1 MHRIDR
7 PRRRPI
13 AVGRGAVAALTL
25 GLLLMPTSPAA
36 AAPMVATE
44 VTAAECVTT
53 VPGGSRCGVLTVPL
67 SRTVPDSTEATL
79 PYVLVPAALE
89 TGRPPL
95 VYLAG
100 GSALSSLDIQRLAV
114 EDGLAADRDVV
125 FVERRGGLDATP
137 SLDCAPA
144 NAAIRASLGADGDRA
159 ARVAAV
165 DAAFASC
172 TASWHE
178 DGVVPSDFGVTP
190 AATDL
195 RDLRQQLGYA
205 RWTILAVG
213 TSAGVAL
220 AAPDVDPGGVDGVVL
235 DGPDLGAPGIVSA
248 GGVAAALAVVRA
260 RGVEP
265 QGPVP
270 SPPAAPQAAAAEEP
284 ESATPD
290 TAPSEPTGSAGI
302 LATATDA
309 LVAAPHRTSG
319 AHAMTLGG
327 DALLAIA
334 SHALSEPTAQAAL
347 PVLLSSIADGD
358 GTVLDPVAN
367 DAIARLADPGVI
379 LDHVLGCS
387 TTGWPGAAERS
398 DAEVTTTTLLED
410 VAAAACSSFAVGAT
424 PPPGAVGTSVF
435 VLGAPEQAAALAGP
449 VAGGTA
455 DALVAAFPGSG
466 AVPSVSSACA
476 RVAMRAWL
484 SDPASYRAALCD
496 ADDAAVAVVD
506 RADVAASPRWAQQTS
521 SDAGGRWLLLVL
533 PILFGLVAIG
543 WSVAWGYRLITQALR
558 RQPVQ
563 DGLLLGIAPVFGAT
577 WAIGGAVVLVRA
589 ATSSPAIALV
599 GVPAALPW
607 LSIALLV
614 SCLGLVPVWQGAH
627 RGSRLRIAAL
637 SLLWAATAGWT
648 ALFVLAWW

>member
-290 TAPSEPTGSAGI
+290 TAPSEPTRSAGI

-449 VAGGTA
+449 VASGTA

-476 RVAMRAWL
+476 RVAMRVWL

>member
-7 PRRRPI
+7 PRSRPI

-67 SRTVPDSTEATL
+67 SRTVPDSAEATL

-144 NAAIRASLGADGDRA
+144 NAAIRASLGAHGDRA

-172 TASWHE
+172 TASWQE
-178 DGVVPSDFGVTP
+178 DGVVPSDFGVAP
-190 AATDL
+190 AAADL

-260 RGVEP
+260 RVEP
-265 QGPVP
+265 QGTVP
-270 SPPAAPQAAAAEEP
+270 SVPAAPQAAAAEEP

-290 TAPSEPTGSAGI
+290 TAPSEPTRSAGI
-302 LATATDA
+302 LTAATDA

-319 AHAMTLGG
+319 AHAITLGG

-334 SHALSEPTAQAAL
+334 SHALSEPIAQAAL

-358 GTVLDPVAN
+358 STVLDPVAN
-367 DAIARLADPGVI
+367 DAIARLGDSGGI
-379 LDHVLGCS
+379 LDRVLGCS

-424 PPPGAVGTSVF
+424 PPPGAIGTSVF

-455 DALVAAFPGSG
+455 DALVAVFPGSG
-466 AVPSVSSACA
+466 AVPSASSACA

-521 SDAGGRWLLLVL
+521 SDAGGGWSLLVL
-533 PILFGLVAIG
+533 PILFGLVTIG

>member
-7 PRRRPI
+7 PWRRPI

-25 GLLLMPTSPAA
+25 VLLLMPTSPAG
-36 AAPMVATE
+36 AAPVVATE
-44 VTAAECVTT
+44 VSAAECVTP

-67 SRTVPDSTEATL
+67 SRAVPDSPEATL
-79 PYVLVPAALE
+79 PYVLVPATLE

-100 GSALSSLDIQRLAV
+100 SSSLSTLDIDALAV
-114 EDGLAADRDVV
+114 AGGLAADRDVV
-125 FVERRGGLDATP
+125 FVERRGGPDATP

-144 NAAIRASLGADGDRA
+144 TAAIHASLGVDGDRA

-165 DAAFASC
+165 GTAFASC
-172 TASWHE
+172 AAAWQE
-178 DGVVPSDFGVTP
+178 DGVVPSDFAVAP
-190 AATDL
+190 AAADL
-195 RDLRQQLGYA
+195 RDLRQQLGYD

-213 TSAGVAL
+213 SSAGVAL
-220 AAPDVDPGGVDGVVL
+220 AAADVDPGGVDGVVL
-235 DGPDLGAPGIVSA
+235 DGPDLGGPGIVSA

-270 SPPAAPQAAAAEEP
+270 SPSAAPRAAAAEEP

-290 TAPSEPTGSAGI
+290 TAPSEPSRSAGI
-302 LATATDA
+302 LTAATDGLIA
-309 LVAAPHRTSG
+309 EPHRTSG
-319 AHAMTLGG
+319 ARPITLGG

-334 SHALSEPTAQAAL
+334 SYALSEPAAQAAL
-347 PVLLSSIADGD
+347 PVLLSSVADGD
-358 GTVLDPVAN
+358 STVLDPVAN
-367 DAIARLADPGVI
+367 DAIAQLADSGGI
-379 LDHVLGCS
+379 LDRVLGCS
-387 TTGWPGAAERS
+387 TTGWPGSIERS

-410 VAAAACSSFAVGAT
+410 VSAAACSSFAVAAT
-424 PPPGAVGTSVF
+424 PPPGAIGTSVLL
-435 VLGAPEQAAALAGP
+435 LGAPEQAAALAVP
-449 VAGGTA
+449 VADGTP
-455 DALVAAFPGSG
+455 DALVAVFPGSG
-466 AVPSVSSACA
+466 AVPTVSSACA
-476 RVAMRAWL
+476 RVAVRAWL
-484 SDPASYRAALCD
+484 SDPASYRALCD
-496 ADDAAVAVVD
+496 TDDAAVTVVD

-589 ATSSPAIALV
+589 AASNPAIALV

-637 SLLWAATAGWT
+637 SALWAATAGWT

>member
-1 MHRIDR
+1 MDRIDR

-13 AVGRGAVAALTL
+13 AVGRGAVAALAL
-25 GLLLMPTSPAA
+25 GLLLMPASPAG
-36 AAPMVATE
+36 AAPMVAAE
-44 VTAAECVTT
+44 VSAAECVTA

-67 SRTVPDSTEATL
+67 SRAAPDSAEATL

-100 GSALSSLDIQRLAV
+100 GSALSTLDIQQLAV
-114 EDGLAADRDVV
+114 DGGLASDRDVV
-125 FVERRGGLDATP
+125 FVERRGGRDATP

-144 NAAIRASLGADGDRA
+144 TAAIRASLGADGDRA
-159 ARVAAV
+159 TRVAAV
-165 DAAFASC
+165 GAAFASC
-172 TASWHE
+172 TAAWQE
-178 DGVVPSDFGVTP
+178 DGVVPSDFGVAP
-190 AATDL
+190 AAADL
-195 RDLRQQLGYA
+195 RDLRQQLGYD

-213 TSAGVAL
+213 SSAGVAL
-220 AAPDVDPGGVDGVVL
+220 AASDVDPGGVDGVVL

-260 RGVEP
+260 RGEEP

-270 SPPAAPQAAAAEEP
+270 SPPAAPQAAAAEHP

-290 TAPSEPTGSAGI
+290 TAPTEVARSAGI
-302 LATATDA
+302 LTAATDELIA
-309 LVAAPHRTSG
+309 EPHRTSG
-319 AHAMTLGG
+319 PRPITLGG

-347 PVLLSSIADGD
+347 PVLLSSVADGD
-358 GTVLDPVAN
+358 STVLDPVAN
-367 DAIARLADPGVI
+367 DATAQLADSGGI
-379 LDHVLGCS
+379 LDRVLGCS
-387 TTGWPGAAERS
+387 TTGWPGAIERS
-398 DAEVTTTTLLED
+398 DAEVTTPTLLED
-410 VAAAACSSFAVGAT
+410 VAAAACSSFAVSAT
-424 PPPGAVGTSVF
+424 PPPGAIGTSVL
-435 VLGAPEQAAALAGP
+435 VLGAPEQAAALAVP

-455 DALVAAFPGSG
+455 NALVAVFPGSG

-496 ADDAAVAVVD
+496 TDDAAVAVVD

-533 PILFGLVAIG
+533 PSLFGLVAIG

-589 ATSSPAIALV
+589 AASSPAIALV